1 MSERHEPPRWSLAT
15 RIAFRF
21 LFSYL
26 TLYLLPLLADRI
38 DFLREVYIDFWDAVV
53 VWAAE
58 AVVDLPYELTFDE
71 RGINSSP
78 YGWVQFLCTVAL
90 AGAATVIWSVL
101 DRGRVQYAR
110 LYPWLRLAVRC
121 LLAVIMIR
129 YGAIKVIPTQ
139 MIAPPPLGVLHQ
151 RIGDLFPNFL
161 LWWTV
166 GASPS
171 FETATGLAELLGGA
185 LLLLPRTTLLGALI
199 TAANML
205 LVVSLNLCYD
215 VPVKLPSLHLLA
227 LAVFLIAPDLR
238 RLAGVFLF
246 NRRAEPTRVPPLFQ
260 RKWLDLAPHV
270 LLFLIGL
277 YSIKSGLEVA
287 AERYERFH
295 SPRPPLYGLWSVEG
309 FSRDG
314 KDVPLYTE
322 PDRWRLVMFHRPGSL
337 RVEQMAGS
345 WKTYELN
352 LDVEKKTMTLGPS
365 QATFSFHQ
373 PEKDVLVLD
382 GRLEGRRLRAKLR
395 KVPLL
400 RRTT

>member
-1 MSERHEPPRWSLAT
+1 MSERPEPPRWSPAT
-15 RIAFRF
+15 RVAFRF
-21 LFSYL
+21 AFSYFI
-26 TLYLLPLLADRI
+26 LYYPLPALASQVE
-38 DFLREVYIDFWDAVV
+38 FLRDAYIDFWDAVV
-53 VWAAE
+53 VWADE
-58 AVVDLPYELTFDE
+58 AVVHVPYPLSFGE

-90 AGAATVIWSVL
+90 AGAATVVWSVL
-101 DRGRVQYAR
+101 DRGRVGYAR

-171 FETATGLAELLGGA
+171 FERATGLAELLGGA

-205 LVVSLNLCYD
+205 FVVLLNLCYD
-215 VPVKLPSLHLLA
+215 VPVKLPSLHLLVM
-227 LAVFLIAPDLR
+227 AVFLIAPDLR

-246 NRRAEPTRVPPLFQ
+246 NRGAEPARVPPLFE
-260 RKWLDLAPHV
+260 RKWLDRAPHV
-270 LLFLIGL
+270 LLLLIGL
-277 YSIKSGLEVA
+277 WSIKSGFEAA
-287 AERYERFH
+287 AERYERSH
-295 SPRPPLYGLWSVEG
+295 PPRPPLYGLWSVEG

-322 PDRWRLVMFHRPGSL
+322 PDRWRLVMFQKPGSL
-337 RVEQMAGS
+337 RVEQMDGS
-345 WKTYELN
+345 WKAYELD
-352 LDVEKKTMTLGPS
+352 L
-365 QATFSFHQ
+365 FSFHQ
-373 PEKDVLVLD
+373 PDKDVVVLE
-382 GRLEGRRLRAKLR
+382 GELEGRRLRAKLR